1 MKKNLL
7 IDALSTSSGGAVSHL
22 QNLLANFGRQTF
34 FTKVVV
40 YLPKK
45 TIRLMPKNKNIDY
58 KYIPFGLDYFLFFR
72 LFYQIF
78 VLNFIIFFL
87 NKFNCIF
94 VTGGSHIIL
103 NKNVVTISQ
112 NLLPFVDKEVK
123 RYSKTFF
130 YLKLKILKFT
140 QTLALKSSS
149 GIIFLHKYSK
159 KIILNQLR
167 EIRLKTIIIP
177 HGIKKRFKFKVNDY
191 KKFRIIYVSNIDFYK
206 NHDFV
211 IKSLDLF
218 LDKYPIF
225 QNRLTIE
232 FYGSKFKPA
241 YKIFQNYLN
250 QSKYKKNYKYFGVKT
265 HNFIYANEN
274 KKNIIFLF
282 ASSCENFSVS
292 LIEAMSYG
300 IPIICNNLQPMKSV
314 LRNSA
319 VFFKYNNSES
329 FVDKMFYL
337 LSNFEL
343 RKKIS
348 SKSYHNSK
356 LYDHIDIALKTYK
369 FLKHNSN

>member
-7 IDALSTSSGGAVSHL
+7 IDALSTSGGGAASHL
-22 QNLLANFGRQTF
+22 QNLLANFHRQTF
-34 FTKVVV
+34 FKKVVV

-45 TIRLMPKNKNIDY
+45 MIRLMPKNNNIDY

-78 VLNFIIFFL
+78 VLNFIIFFF

-140 QTLALKSSS
+140 QTLAFKLSR

-167 EIRLKTIIIP
+167 EIRPETSIIP
-177 HGIKKRFKFKVNDY
+177 HGVKKRVKFKVNDY
-191 KKFRIIYVSNIDFYK
+191 KKFRIIYVSNIDLYK

-211 IKSLDLF
+211 INSIDLF
-218 LDKYPIF
+218 LDRHPIF

-250 QSKYKKNYKYFGVKT
+250 QSKYKKNYKYFGIKR
-265 HNFIYANEN
+265 HNFIYANKN

-292 LIEAMSYG
+292 LIEGMSYG
-300 IPIICNNLQPMKSV
+300 LPIICNNLQPMKSV

-319 VFFKYNNSES
+319 LFFKYNNSES
-329 FVDKMFYL
+329 FIDKMFYL

-343 RKKIS
+343 RKKLS
-348 SKSYHNSK
+348 SKSYCNSK
-356 LYDHIDIALKTYK
+356 LYDHKTIALRTYK